1 MSSSGCESL
10 RLVLRGRGARGTV
23 MDCFGGEC
31 SQGKRGKM
39 WTVKSN
45 ERMVMSDDGQAMIER
60 RDEQLTIKPGLGR
73 RYARWLDCWME
84 EESRCAEISAGLTPS
99 A

>member
-1 MSSSGCESL
+1 
-10 RLVLRGRGARGTV
+10 
-23 MDCFGGEC
+23 
-31 SQGKRGKM
+31 M

-73 RYARWLDCWME
+73 RYARWLDCWRE
-84 EESRCAEISAGLTPS
+84 EGGGRKSALCRDQSWTYSVSLRSLRPALFQGPIGSNWLQL
-99 A
+99 AQRVRIAA